1 VNHHNTQLVVTVMLD
16 DLVQQ
21 SLPRILSIR
30 HKLENGCVLSPSEL
44 EFFSDMLHRINIC
57 QRQSPEDHDCQV
69 IFATVAHLLYKVIS
83 LAMENERK
91 CKTMLA

>member
-1 VNHHNTQLVVTVMLD
+1 MNHHSTEFVVTVMLD

-30 HKLENGCVLSPSEL
+30 HKLEDGCVLSPSEL
-44 EFFSDMLHRINIC
+44 EFFSDMLSRINVC
-57 QRQSPEDHDCQV
+57 QRQSPEDHDCQI
-69 IFATVAHLLYKVIS
+69 IFATVAHLLYEVIN

-91 CKTMLA
+91 CTTLLA